1 MIARKRYRISAFTVI
16 NASILICLAAL
27 CLMPL
32 IHTLAVSFSAR
43 AKVLAGQVT
52 FWPKGV
58 NLHSYRWVL
67 KQVGFWTAMVV
78 SVKRMVLGIGV
89 NLVLVLLAAY
99 PLSKESTEFRARTFY
114 AWFLFF
120 TMLFSGGLIPLYI
133 TVATVG
139 LLDTIWA
146 LVLPSGVQVFLVLLM
161 LNFFRQ
167 VPKELQD
174 AAEIDGAGKFRVLW
188 QIYVPASLPAIAT
201 ITLFSGVFHWNSWF
215 DGLIYANQPAN
226 YPVQTY
232 LQVLLRSDIRSQI
245 TSLSEI
251 GEIFHL
257 SNRTVRS
264 AYVIIAIIPILSF
277 YPFLQRYFIKG
288 IVIGSVKG

>member
-1 MIARKRYRISAFTVI
+1 MLAKRYPISVFSVV
-16 NASILICLAAL
+16 NALILLFFAAL

-32 IHTLAVSFSAR
+32 LHTLAVSFSAR
-43 AKVLAGQVT
+43 AKVLAGEVT
-52 FWPKGV
+52 FFPKGV

-78 SVKRMVLGIGV
+78 SVKRMVIGITV
-89 NLVLVLLAAY
+89 NLIVILLAAY

-120 TMLFSGGLIPLYI
+120 TMLFSGGLIPIYI

-146 LVLPSGVQVFLVLLM
+146 LVLPSGAQVFLILLM

-167 VPKELQD
+167 IPKELQD
-174 AAEIDGAGKFRVLW
+174 AAEIDGAGKVRILL
-188 QIYVPASLPAIAT
+188 QIYIPASLPAIAT

-215 DGLIYANQPAN
+215 DALIYANQPAN

-232 LQVLLRSDIRSQI
+232 LQILLRGDIRSQI

-264 AYVIIAIIPILSF
+264 AYVVIAIIPILSF

>member
-1 MIARKRYRISAFTVI
+1 M
-16 NASILICLAAL
+16 
-27 CLMPL
+27 
-32 IHTLAVSFSAR
+32 
-43 AKVLAGQVT
+43 
-52 FWPKGV
+52 W
-58 NLHSYRWVL
+58 
-67 KQVGFWTAMVV
+67 V
-78 SVKRMVLGIGV
+78 SVKRMVIGIGV
-89 NLVLVLLAAY
+89 NLVLILLAAY
-99 PLSKESTEFRARTFY
+99 PLSKESHEFRARTFY
-114 AWFLFF
+114 AWFFFF
-120 TMLFSGGLIPLYI
+120 TMLFAGGLIPLYI

-174 AAEIDGAGKFRVLW
+174 AAEIDGAGKFRILW

-245 TSLSEI
+245 TSLSEM